1 MSQATATTPAQ
12 KEIPRL
18 VHGFN
23 GLFGPVAI
31 EMVVIFVWAFYLP
44 R

>member
-12 KEIPRL
+12 KEILRL
-18 VHGFN
+18 VHGLN

-31 EMVVIFVWAFYLP
+31 EIVVIFVLALYLP